1 LEPQGF
7 TQEEIQESDE
17 FKKFMAYHTIW
28 QFKHVFAQIESGR
41 RLDIEEM
48 KSIKNEFELN
58 QVPKLNSKRM
68 KDFISWYN
76 YTDPVKF
83 ALDFNAYGKA
93 KSSML
98 TKFPQLIEVSNRQL
112 LINAQDNFL
121 ENFAAENYKSTNS
134 LLRNDEPNNI
144 DFSFTMPNC
153 FWNAEYETVPG
164 GDSFFTCSELTNTN
178 EDQET
183 FNGCPNFVSGG
194 CQGFYNQCVFEE
206 QDQFIRGLSS
216 CLGGGEFVY
225 YDVADVAD
233 GNCYWTVAGPGQES
247 EYVCPGN
254 SNGVG
259 GFTTLISILEG
270 PYPSDDDNVPSG
282 NGTLFSESC
291 LESIMCT
298 YYATVCSRCVGK
310 TITEGDCCQ

>member
-7 TQEEIQESDE
+7 TQEALQESDE

-76 YTDPVKF
+76 YTDPAKF
-83 ALDFNAYGKA
+83 ASDFNAYGKA

-98 TKFPQLIEVSNRQL
+98 TKFPQLIEISNRQL

-144 DFSFTMPNC
+144 DFSFTMPKC
-153 FWNAEYETVPG
+153 FWNAEYSQEGTDETGLFACQRIV
-164 GDSFFTCSELTNTN
+164 DTNQ
-178 EDQET
+178 DQET
-183 FNGCPNFVSGG
+183 YNGCPNFVSGG
-194 CQGFYNQCVFEE
+194 CQGIYNECVFEA
-206 QDQFIRGLSS
+206 QDQFIRDLSS

-225 YDVADVAD
+225 YDVADGD
-233 GNCYWTVAGPGQES
+233 CYWTFAGPEEES

-254 SNGVG
+254 PNGVG

-270 PYPSDDDNVPSG
+270 PYPSDDVFNPDPTTGVP
-282 NGTLFSESC
+282 FSQTC
-291 LESIMCT
+291 LEQTLCEYFALVCQRCINL
-298 YYATVCSRCVGK
+298 TVN
-310 TITEGDCCQ
+310 TTDCCD